1 MKKKK
6 QWWTK
11 LKNKINQER
20 DKKIA
25 IKIMSIKL
33 DTKIKWNKILKRK
46 IKKKSI

>member
-20 DKKIA
+20 DKKNSNQNNEYQIGY
-25 IKIMSIKL
+25 K
-33 DTKIKWNKILKRK
+33 N
-46 IKKKSI
+46 